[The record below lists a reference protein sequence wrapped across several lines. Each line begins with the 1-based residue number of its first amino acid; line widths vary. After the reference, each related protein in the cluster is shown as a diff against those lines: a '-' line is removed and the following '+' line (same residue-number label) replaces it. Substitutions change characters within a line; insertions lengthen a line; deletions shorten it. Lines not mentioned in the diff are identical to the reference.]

1 MKHYSYEEIVEG
13 QKEVFSVTVTE
24 EMLDSFEQ
32 ITGDHNPL
40 HRDSEYARNKGYK
53 EKVAYGMLTA
63 SFLSTLAGVFLPG
76 ERSLIHKVEVEFP
89 KPVYVGDTL
98 MVEGVVKEKN
108 DLFKLL
114 ELKVTVKNQ
123 DGIKVLRGK
132 MRVQVL

>member
-1 MKHYSYEEIVEG
+1 MNHYSYEEIVEG
-13 QKEVFSVTVTE
+13 QKECFTVTVTDK
-24 EMLDSFEQ
+24 MLDSFEM

-40 HRDSEYARNKGYK
+40 HRNSEYAQQKGYK

-63 SFLSTLAGVFLPG
+63 SFLSTLAGELLPG

-89 KPVYVGDTL
+89 RPVYVGDVL
-98 MVEGVVKEKN
+98 QVEGIVKEKN
-108 DLFKLL
+108 DLFRTL

>member
-13 QKEVFSVTVTE
+13 QKEVFSVTVKE
-24 EMLDSFEQ
+24 EMLDSFER
-32 ITGDHNPL
+32 ITGDRNPL

-98 MVEGVVKEKN
+98 VIEGVVKEKN